1 MNKKLRALLERK
13 NKLIADARALD
24 KVAEAAGRDF
34 NDDEREQSKGLLA
47 QLEALNGDIERE
59 RTLIA
64 AEREAAGLSFEG
76 NGSISGMEPEVLKDP
91 KRGFK
96 SLGDFAAS
104 VRSGNDQRLIV
115 LNAAAPSTY
124 GNESVGA
131 DGGYLVPP
139 EFSKQVF
146 QHSLEEESILSMTD
160 ENPISGNS
168 MVFPKDET
176 TPWGSDGI
184 RAYWESEAAA
194 ATATK
199 PKLGVMQQRLHKLFG
214 LVPVTDELL
223 ADVATLDSYLV
234 SKTGESIRWKSD
246 DAFINGTGAGMPL
259 GILLSSALVSVAKES
274 GQSADTLVVQNI
286 AKMFARMPA
295 GSLGRS
301 VWMINN
307 DVLPQ
312 LITMVLNNYPIY
324 TPPGG
329 LPNAPAGLLLGR
341 PIKITQHA
349 KTLGDQGDV
358 QFVDWK
364 MYRTITK
371 RGGIET
377 ATSMHLYFDAGAMA
391 FRATFRVDGQPAIS
405 SAISPANGSNSL
417 SPFVVLDERA

>member
-1 MNKKLRALLERK
+1 MTKKLRALIERK
-13 NKLIADARALD
+13 TKLITDARAID
-24 KVAEAAGRDF
+24 KAAEAASRDF
-34 NDDEREQSKGLLA
+34 TDEERSQSAGLLT
-47 QLEALNGDIERE
+47 QLEALNGDIDRE
-59 RTLIA
+59 RALMA
-64 AEREAAGLSFEG
+64 AEASASGLV
-76 NGSISGMEPEVLKDP
+76 ISDDASVTGAEPNILKDP
-91 KRGFK
+91 KRGFH
-96 SLGDFAAS
+96 SFGDFAAS
-104 VRSGNDQRLIV
+104 VRTRDPRLGA
-115 LNAAAPSTY
+115 LSAAAPSTY

-139 EFSKQVF
+139 EFSQQVF

-160 ENPISGNS
+160 ENPITGNS

-176 TPWGSDGI
+176 TPWGTDGI
-184 RAYWESEAAA
+184 RAYWESEAAL

-199 PKLGVMQQRLHKLFG
+199 PKLGVAQQRLHKLFG

-223 ADVATLDSYLV
+223 SDAATLDRYLIG
-234 SKTGESIRWKSD
+234 KTGESIRWKSD
-246 DAFINGTGAGMPL
+246 DAFINGSGAGMPL
-259 GILLSSALVSVAKES
+259 GILNSSALVSVAKES
-274 GQSADTLVVQNI
+274 AQSADTLVVANI

-295 GSLGRS
+295 GSLARA

-324 TPPGG
+324 TPPGAIA
-329 LPNAPAGLLLGR
+329 NAPAGMLLGR

-349 KTLGDQGDV
+349 KTLGDKGDI

-405 SAISPANGSNSL
+405 SAITPANGSNSL
-417 SPFVVLDERA
+417 SPFVTLDERA